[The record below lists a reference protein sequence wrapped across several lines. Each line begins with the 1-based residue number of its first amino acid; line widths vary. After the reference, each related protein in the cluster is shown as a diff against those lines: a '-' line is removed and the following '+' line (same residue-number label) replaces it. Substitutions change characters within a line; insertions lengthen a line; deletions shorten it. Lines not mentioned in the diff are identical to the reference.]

1 MSSPRRIIRI
11 KALEVLYAHEIAK
24 DPIEKVKK
32 DLLSGI
38 TDIEKY
44 NFASQLIDSVL
55 KKQQEIDN
63 IIESKIHNW
72 EYDRVSVLDKIIMRI
87 GIAELMNF
95 PEIPP
100 KVTINEAIEIAKEYC
115 SGKSGQFI
123 NGILDSY
130 LSELKKGDKL
140 NKEGRGL
147 LDIRKKKDAK

>member
-1 MSSPRRIIRI
+1 M
-11 KALEVLYAHEIAK
+11 
-24 DPIEKVKK
+24 
-32 DLLSGI
+32 
-38 TDIEKY
+38 
-44 NFASQLIDSVL
+44 IDSVL
-55 KKQQEIDN
+55 KNQQQIDK
-63 IIESKIHNW
+63 IIQSKIHNW

-115 SGKSGQFI
+115 TGKSGQFI

-130 LSELKKGDKL
+130 LSELKKDDKL

-147 LDIRKKKDAK
+147 LDIKKKKDAK